1 MAKENQEAVK
11 NRIDRAFFSKGK
23 STSKENPVKKQAAL
37 NEAELENLL
46 NFDDEEPVVSHRPA
60 KRPSPPVSFSPKK
73 VEEMD
78 KAAIDVDVEEMGMA
92 AIDVDVEEMGMAAID
107 VDVEE
112 PKESASSDLP
122 QSGRNLMK
130 EYESNVLPAKEI
142 SLDEEDALRLIAE
155 DEANELD
162 EPTELE
168 ISQMMEMDITE
179 PQEVSGKVMTDEKEL
194 NALLDL
200 VNQGMFLLSVV
211 SRIWEGTVQ
220 RDNSVSSEAFATQHL
235 WQYSSI
241 LPY

>member
-78 KAAIDVDVEEMGMA
+78 KAAIDVDVEEMDKP
-92 AIDVDVEEMGMAAID
+92 AIDVDVEK
-107 VDVEE
+107 

-179 PQEVSGKVMTDEKEL
+179 PQEVSGKDMTDEKEL

-200 VNQGMFLLSVV
+200 VNQGMILLSVV

>member
-60 KRPSPPVSFSPKK
+60 KRPSSPASFSPKK
-73 VEEMD
+73 VKE
-78 KAAIDVDVEEMGMA
+78 IDMA
-92 AIDVDVEEMGMAAID
+92 AIDVDVK
-107 VDVEE
+107 E
-112 PKESASSDLP
+112 PKESASSDLL

-179 PQEVSGKVMTDEKEL
+179 PQEVSGKDMTDEKEL

-200 VNQGMFLLSVV
+200 VNQGMILFSVV

-220 RDNSVSSEAFATQHL
+220 RDKSVSSEAFATQHL

>member
-60 KRPSPPVSFSPKK
+60 KRPSSPASFSPKK

-78 KAAIDVDVEEMGMA
+78 
-92 AIDVDVEEMGMAAID
+92 MAAID

-112 PKESASSDLP
+112 PKESTSSDLL

-179 PQEVSGKVMTDEKEL
+179 PQEVSGKDMTDEKEL

-200 VNQGMFLLSVV
+200 VNQGMILFSVV
-211 SRIWEGTVQ
+211 SRIWKGTVQ
-220 RDNSVSSEAFATQHL
+220 RDKSVSSEAFATQHL

>member
-60 KRPSPPVSFSPKK
+60 KRPSSPASFSPKK

-78 KAAIDVDVEEMGMA
+78 MA
-92 AIDVDVEEMGMAAID
+92 AIDVDVKEMDMAAID

-112 PKESASSDLP
+112 PKESTSTDLL

-179 PQEVSGKVMTDEKEL
+179 PQEVSGKDMTDEKEL

-200 VNQGMFLLSVV
+200 VNQGMILFSVV

>member
-73 VEEMD
+73 VEEM
-78 KAAIDVDVEEMGMA
+78 GMA
-92 AIDVDVEEMGMAAID
+92 AIDVGVEEMGMAAID

-112 PKESASSDLP
+112 PKESASSDFP

-179 PQEVSGKVMTDEKEL
+179 PQEVSGKDMTDEKEL

-200 VNQGMFLLSVV
+200 VNQGMILFSVA

>member
-1 MAKENQEAVK
+1 
-11 NRIDRAFFSKGK
+11 
-23 STSKENPVKKQAAL
+23 
-37 NEAELENLL
+37 
-46 NFDDEEPVVSHRPA
+46 
-60 KRPSPPVSFSPKK
+60 
-73 VEEMD
+73 
-78 KAAIDVDVEEMGMA
+78 MA
-92 AIDVDVEEMGMAAID
+92 AIDVGVEEMDMAAID
-107 VDVEE
+107 VNVEE

-179 PQEVSGKVMTDEKEL
+179 PQEVSGKDMTDEKEL

-200 VNQGMFLLSVV
+200 VNQGMILFSVA

>member
-73 VEEMD
+73 
-78 KAAIDVDVEEMGMA
+78 VEEMGMA

-179 PQEVSGKVMTDEKEL
+179 PQEVSGKDMTDEKEL

-200 VNQGMFLLSVV
+200 VNQGMILFSVA

>member
-92 AIDVDVEEMGMAAID
+92 AIDVDVEE
-107 VDVEE
+107 
-112 PKESASSDLP
+112 PKERASSDLP

-130 EYESNVLPAKEI
+130 EYESSVLPAKEI

-179 PQEVSGKVMTDEKEL
+179 PQEVSGKDMTDEKEL

>member
-92 AIDVDVEEMGMAAID
+92 AIDVDVEE
-107 VDVEE
+107 

-179 PQEVSGKVMTDEKEL
+179 PQEVSGKDMTDEKEL

-200 VNQGMFLLSVV
+200 VNQGMILFSVA

>member
-78 KAAIDVDVEEMGMA
+78 KAAIDVDVEEMDKP
-92 AIDVDVEEMGMAAID
+92 AIDVDVEK
-107 VDVEE
+107 

-179 PQEVSGKVMTDEKEL
+179 PQEVSGKDMTDEKEL

-200 VNQGMFLLSVV
+200 VNQGMILFSVA

-235 WQYSSI
+235 W
-241 LPY
+241 

>member
-73 VEEMD
+73 VEEM
-78 KAAIDVDVEEMGMA
+78 GMA
-92 AIDVDVEEMGMAAID
+92 AIDVGVEEMSMAAID

-112 PKESASSDLP
+112 PKESASSDFP

-179 PQEVSGKVMTDEKEL
+179 PQEVSGKDMTDEKEL

-200 VNQGMFLLSVV
+200 VNQGMILFSVA

>member
-73 VEEMD
+73 VEEM
-78 KAAIDVDVEEMGMA
+78 GMA
-92 AIDVDVEEMGMAAID
+92 AIDVGVEEMDMAAID
-107 VDVEE
+107 VNVEE

-179 PQEVSGKVMTDEKEL
+179 PQEVSGKDMTDEKEL

-200 VNQGMFLLSVV
+200 VNQGMILFSVA

>member
-46 NFDDEEPVVSHRPA
+46 NSDDEEPVVSHRPA

-78 KAAIDVDVEEMGMA
+78 KA

-179 PQEVSGKVMTDEKEL
+179 PQEVSGKDMTDEKEL

-200 VNQGMFLLSVV
+200 VNQGMILFSVA

>member
-73 VEEMD
+73 
-78 KAAIDVDVEEMGMA
+78 VEEMGMA

-179 PQEVSGKVMTDEKEL
+179 PQEVSGKDMTDEKEL

-200 VNQGMFLLSVV
+200 VNQGMILFSVV

>member
-78 KAAIDVDVEEMGMA
+78 MA

-179 PQEVSGKVMTDEKEL
+179 PQEVSGKDMTDEKEL

>member
-60 KRPSPPVSFSPKK
+60 KRTSPPVSFSPKK

-78 KAAIDVDVEEMGMA
+78 KAAIDVG
-92 AIDVDVEEMGMAAID
+92 VEEMGMAAID

-179 PQEVSGKVMTDEKEL
+179 PQEVSGKDMTDEKEL

>member
-92 AIDVDVEEMGMAAID
+92 AIDVDVEE
-107 VDVEE
+107 

-179 PQEVSGKVMTDEKEL
+179 PQEVSGKDMTDEKEL

>member
-78 KAAIDVDVEEMGMA
+78 MP

-130 EYESNVLPAKEI
+130 EYESNVLPGKEI

-179 PQEVSGKVMTDEKEL
+179 PQEVSGKDMTDEKEL

-200 VNQGMFLLSVV
+200 VNQGMILFSVV

>member
-78 KAAIDVDVEEMGMA
+78 KAAIDVDVEEMDKP
-92 AIDVDVEEMGMAAID
+92 AIDVDVEK
-107 VDVEE
+107 

-179 PQEVSGKVMTDEKEL
+179 PQEVSGKDMTDEKEL

>member
-78 KAAIDVDVEEMGMA
+78 MT

-179 PQEVSGKVMTDEKEL
+179 PQEVSGKDMTDEKEL

-200 VNQGMFLLSVV
+200 VNQGMILFSVA